1 MPTVYNGSVAP
12 GIALTCVNSDKF
24 KTGCLSVNMVTR
36 LQQSTASL
44 SALLP
49 RVLRRGS
56 EEYPDIERISAA
68 LDELYGAYVEPV
80 VRKKGELHCIGLYAD
95 FPDDRYIRGAE
106 SILED
111 VISITGGIL
120 LRPDMAGENLRED
133 YLAGEKKNL
142 IDDIRAAINDK
153 RGYAVDRL
161 LEEMCADEAY
171 GVNRLGAEPEAEAI
185 TAESLTAHYR
195 ELTANSAVRL
205 FYCGCA
211 EPARVE
217 DALRSS
223 LSALPERENTRAP
236 AAEVLLYPRE
246 SAPRLFTQALDV
258 AQGKLTIGFR
268 LGRAMNTPNYPAM
281 SVFNAIY
288 GGSVSS
294 KLFLNVREKL
304 SLCYYANS
312 VVDKH
317 KGIMVVSSGVD
328 FAKFGAAQDEILEQ
342 LALVKS
348 GDISDWEFQSA
359 KRTVVTAVKSAMD
372 RPSGLEELYFDSS
385 VSAVYIDPEEL
396 CGMLEAV
403 TLDDVVEVASEVEV
417 DSIYTMTGS

>member
-1 MPTVYNGSVAP
+1 
-12 GIALTCVNSDKF
+12 
-24 KTGCLSVNMVTR
+24 MVTR
-36 LQQSTASL
+36 LERSTASL

-56 EEYPDIERISAA
+56 EEYPDIEQLSSA
-68 LDELYGAYVEPV
+68 LDELYGAYVEPT
-80 VRKKGELHCIGLYAD
+80 VRKKGELQCIGLYAD
-95 FPDDRYIRGAE
+95 FPDDRYIPG
-106 SILED
+106 SGNILED
-111 VISITGGIL
+111 VMSIAGGVL
-120 LRPDMAGENLRED
+120 LKPDMRGGFLRED
-133 YLAGEKKNL
+133 YIASEKKNL

-161 LEEMCADEAY
+161 LEEMCAGEAY
-171 GVNRLGAEPEAEAI
+171 SVNRLGAEPEAGAI
-185 TAESLTAHYR
+185 TAQSLTARYR
-195 ELTANSAVRL
+195 ELIGNSAVKL

-223 LSALPERENTRAP
+223 LSDIPERNGSQTP
-236 AAEVLLYPRE
+236 ATDVILHPRE
-246 SAPRLFTQALDV
+246 GAPRRFTQALDV

-268 LGRAMNTPNYPAM
+268 LGKTMNAPNYPAM

-304 SLCYYANS
+304 SLCYYASS
-312 VVDKH
+312 VIDKH

-328 FAKFGAAQDEILEQ
+328 FAKFEAAQDEILTQ
-342 LALVKS
+342 LSLVKS

-359 KRTVVTAVKSAMD
+359 KRTVVTAIKSAMD

-385 VSAVYIDPEEL
+385 VSAVYIDPGEL

-403 TLDDVVEVASEVEV
+403 TMDDVVEVASGIEV
-417 DSIYTMTGS
+417 DSVYTMTGV